1 MKNIEEL
8 AYKLELNSN
17 SPLSKWMLKASHLNV
32 SGDKFPSSFHIPCT
46 SIGPNTI
53 QQIFGPVLMPAIVLG
68 VWIQRCGMF
77 SLRRLTVSAVIMIVC
92 AEYREVRRKGK
103 LGTISERV
111 C

>member
-8 AYKLELNSN
+8 PYKLELNSN

-53 QQIFGPVLMPAIVLG
+53 QQIFGPVLMYCAWRVDSEMWHVL
-68 VWIQRCGMF
+68 F
-77 SLRRLTVSAVIMIVC
+77 EKTLTVSAVIMIVC
-92 AEYREVRRKGK
+92 AEYRQVRRKGK

-111 C
+111 Y